1 MRHPGP
7 GRHSG
12 RPARLFTHDEAN
24 ALLPRLIPDLEAL
37 RDSKREVD
45 RLRAELETLTPAMLG
60 NGYGADAARIEN
72 RLSELAATI
81 RRRVRSVFAQG
92 ILIQDIELGLID
104 FPSEREGRVVLLCWR
119 LGEEAIAYWH
129 ELSGGFA
136 GRLAL

>member
-37 RDSKREVD
+37 RDAKREVD

-81 RRRVRSVFAQG
+81 
-92 ILIQDIELGLID
+92 
-104 FPSEREGRVVLLCWR
+104 
-119 LGEEAIAYWH
+119 
-129 ELSGGFA
+129 
-136 GRLAL
+136 